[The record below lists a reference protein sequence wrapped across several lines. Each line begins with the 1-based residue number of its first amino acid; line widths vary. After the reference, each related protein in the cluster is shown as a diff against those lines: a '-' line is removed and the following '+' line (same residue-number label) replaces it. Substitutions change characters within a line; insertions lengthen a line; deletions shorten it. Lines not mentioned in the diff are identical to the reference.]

1 MVQFDVQ
8 LARFNFIESEN
19 LMLRPFVSA
28 DNAIYLAFN
37 KMKQPSVFF
46 YPPFNH
52 KKPVNISW

>member
-28 DNAIYLAFN
+28 DNADLFG
-37 KMKQPSVFF
+37 F
-46 YPPFNH
+46 
-52 KKPVNISW
+52 